1 MYIEAIQYLS
11 TRSQTSTFPLA
22 LVTKNTPGLV
32 GDQAPPVRG
41 TMELWDLSKASFYM
55 ERKFKTIKTLWLFK
69 STRMQCKCRKMTIIV
84 CCFSIDVQL
93 FFSASKSILLQESKS
108 ILLQE
113 SKSILLQESKSI
125 LLQESKSILLQESKS
140 ILLRENK
147 VKLTLAPSFQ
157 RAHVQP
163 PTDKR
168 ISLKNG
174 DLSMHEIGPW
184 WVRNWYRGGEGTY
197 FPLSESL
204 TGIQLQ

>member
-125 LLQESKSILLQESKS
+125 LL
-140 ILLRENK
+140 RENK